1 MQTLTSTDR
10 SSSQAFPLATPMPAR
25 TLRLVALGDSLI
37 YGFGDPEG
45 GGWIERLRRRWMSP
59 QGEDHALY
67 NLGVRGDRVRQVS
80 QRLQTE
86 FNHRGELRHRVPD
99 AIILSVGLNDSA
111 RLGRLN
117 GKNFTEFETF
127 QEDVATLL
135 DQAAE
140 LCPVYFVGMTPVNE
154 THMPFSNCLYYNH
167 SDQYRYKEAIRTAC
181 IEREIPYLDIFEMWL
196 TQGDSWWRSRLHP
209 DGLHPNSAGYQS
221 LLEDFLAWRPIRRWI
236 GASEE

>member
-1 MQTLTSTDR
+1 MQILTNIDR
-10 SSSQAFPLATPMPAR
+10 PFPQEFLLSNPVPAP

-37 YGFGDPEG
+37 YGFGDPDG

-67 NLGVRGDRVRQVS
+67 NLGVRGDRVRQVA
-80 QRLQTE
+80 QRLQAE

-127 QEDVATLL
+127 QEDVAHLL

-154 THMPFSNCLYYNH
+154 MHMPFSNCLYYNH
-167 SDQYRYKEAIRTAC
+167 ADQYRYKEVIRAACTA
-181 IEREIPYLDIFEMWL
+181 REIPYLDIFEMWL
-196 TQGDSWWRSRLHP
+196 TRGENWWRSRLHP
-209 DGLHPNSAGYQS
+209 DGLHPNSEGYQS
-221 LLEDFLAWRPIRRWI
+221 LLEDFLTWQPIRRWI
-236 GASEE
+236 GAEGR

>member
-1 MQTLTSTDR
+1 MQILTNIDR
-10 SSSQAFPLATPMPAR
+10 PFPQEFLLSNPVSAP

-67 NLGVRGDRVRQVS
+67 NLGVRGDRVRQVA
-80 QRLQTE
+80 QRLQAE

-127 QEDVATLL
+127 QEDVAHLL

-154 THMPFSNCLYYNH
+154 MHMPFSNCLYYNH
-167 SDQYRYKEAIRTAC
+167 ADQYRYKEVIRAACTA
-181 IEREIPYLDIFEMWL
+181 REIPYLDIFEMWL
-196 TQGDSWWRSRLHP
+196 TRGENWWRSRLHP
-209 DGLHPNSAGYQS
+209 DGLHPNSEGYQS
-221 LLEDFLAWRPIRRWI
+221 LLEDFLTWQPIRRWI
-236 GASEE
+236 GAEGR